1 MVSSYKVSQEKK
13 DEYQFSL
20 EDINACQISFPLFD
34 RDNSASMDKK
44 EFMGLLASLGFSDLS
59 DKDTDKMMAIV
70 DTSSVDRISWDEFV
84 DMYGKWKEGE
94 VNRKVKKAVMK
105 ISDVNKEAQLDIKFT
120 DDTKTI
126 PDIIGKAY

>member
-1 MVSSYKVSQEKK
+1 
-13 DEYQFSL
+13 
-20 EDINACQISFPLFD
+20 
-34 RDNSASMDKK
+34 MDKK
-44 EFMGLLASLGFSDLS
+44 EFMGLLASLGFSDFS

>member
-59 DKDTDKMMAIV
+59 DKVTDKMMAIV
-70 DTSSVDRISWDEFV
+70 DTSSIDRISWDEFV

>member
-20 EDINACQISFPLFD
+20 EDINACQISFPQFD

-59 DKDTDKMMAIV
+59 DKDVGKMMAIV